1 MAVKQRKDV
10 LIVDDDEPFRKLLCA
25 SLTDAGL
32 TCDGVA
38 DGMDALEHLKTT
50 IYAVVLLDLMMPRLD
65 GVGVL
70 NAIRALALGDEERPV
85 VLVMTASADKEALF
99 AHDDLVQFVIRKPL
113 SVIEL
118 RHVVQSCVE
127 ARKRPG

>member
-10 LIVDDDEPFRKLLCA
+10 LIVDDDEPFRKLLCV

-32 TCDGVA
+32 ACDDVG
-38 DGMDALEHLKTT
+38 DGLAAIEHLKTT
-50 IYAVVLLDLMMPRLD
+50 IYAVVLLDVMMPRLD

-70 NAIRALALGDEERPV
+70 SEIRALNLPNSERPV

-113 SVIEL
+113 SVTEL
-118 RHVVQSCVE
+118 RHVVMDCV
-127 ARKRPG
+127 ARNRPA